1 MQEEFKKTIDEK
13 EMHLLDIIRQLQFGE
28 IKIIVQDGQP
38 IRIEELKKSI
48 KL

>member
-1 MQEEFKKTIDEK
+1 MEDTIKIDQK
-13 EMHLLDIIRQLQFGE
+13 EIKLLDIIRELKFGE
-28 IKIIVQDGQP
+28 VKIIVQDGLP

>member
-1 MQEEFKKTIDEK
+1 MSERTYELNTKEEKLLKIIK
-13 EMHLLDIIRQLQFGE
+13 EMKFGE
-28 IKIIVQDGQP
+28 IKVIVQDGLP